1 MILDLKAAQVQLVL
15 LDKQDL
21 KVPLDQLEIKAQQ
34 VQMASLELLDFKV
47 ALVLQV

>member
-1 MILDLKAAQVQLVL
+1 MILDLKAAQVPLVL

-21 KVPLDQLEIKAQQ
+21 KVPLDKLEIKVQL
-34 VQMASLELLDFKV
+34 VQMASLELLDLKV